1 MLKYVW
7 KKQKRKMEER
17 LKDGFIGRSSQS
29 ILIYVGFMY
38 PRSDTC
44 KTCDLAVDNTEDEQK
59 YIQLQTELATHQESA
74 AKGYEF
80 CNQIL

>member
-1 MLKYVW
+1 
-7 KKQKRKMEER
+7 MEKTEE
-17 LKDGFIGRSSQS
+17 KDGGKVKGWLYRKIFTEY
-29 ILIYVGFMY
+29 LIYVGFMY

-59 YIQLQTELATHQESA
+59 HIQLQTELATHQESA